1 MKNNEYPENREWKQ
15 KAFGMPKLPSGDMG
29 QDKVLY
35 YILKMVKDGKSAN
48 TMLNI
53 EGSNSTATL
62 GRMCEWIRP
71 IGLVNKEKQV
81 WTLTEL
87 GEMVLEQQDSCF
99 STAVFCSTIVFM
111 GEILFYLQK
120 PKNSQELLKIAEE
133 YHLNWK
139 TNSEIHNRIKWFRD
153 VDMVRFEEYKLE
165 YSLTQKGQEFLQQIE
180 ITMPSETEEEP
191 DETILEEKLPM
202 SEWASALKPPTTEKK
217 RMAIG
222 YMPGKTADAC
232 ITISAYLQLMN
243 QAISIEEIREYSKI
257 NYQIAMSSS
266 NMFLSFLE
274 KIGFVDRISKNMYVT
289 SELGNTWIEKQS
301 PVDLIA
307 CLEARYLFVYE
318 LLAELRKEPK
328 NAKTLSIIAKVSYG
342 FDRESIDE
350 TRKRL
355 ILLSAAKLIY
365 SVTNDKYGLTARGE
379 KLLDTFGIV
388 AKESVKLSEIKKEE
402 NAGDCY
408 NDSCESLITELRL
421 SSKDSYNPN
430 RFEKAIRAA
439 FDFIGY
445 DATWLGGSGKTDVLI
460 KARTAPK
467 LSYAVAVD
475 AKSTQSGNVTEDPI
489 DFDTLKDHRKLHHAD
504 YSAIVG
510 CSFRG
515 ERLLNRCKEHKVA
528 LIDVD
533 TLEQLIRNQ
542 VEIPLTGEDYKKIFE
557 QTGIVDISVLDEA
570 RNRTERYGLLV
581 DAIVGCLVNESKDE
595 VTEGILTSRE
605 IYRTVRDDE
614 RFSINP
620 NLDEIEDILKF
631 LASPLIGCVGKNKD
645 GYYAIGSLNE
655 VAKKFQFYAKSC
667 KRTS

>member
-1 MKNNEYPENREWKQ
+1 
-15 KAFGMPKLPSGDMG
+15 
-29 QDKVLY
+29 
-35 YILKMVKDGKSAN
+35 
-48 TMLNI
+48 
-53 EGSNSTATL
+53 
-62 GRMCEWIRP
+62 
-71 IGLVNKEKQV
+71 
-81 WTLTEL
+81 
-87 GEMVLEQQDSCF
+87 
-99 STAVFCSTIVFM
+99 
-111 GEILFYLQK
+111 
-120 PKNSQELLKIAEE
+120 
-133 YHLNWK
+133 
-139 TNSEIHNRIKWFRD
+139 
-153 VDMVRFEEYKLE
+153 
-165 YSLTQKGQEFLQQIE
+165 
-180 ITMPSETEEEP
+180 
-191 DETILEEKLPM
+191 
-202 SEWASALKPPTTEKK
+202 
-217 RMAIG
+217 MAIG

-243 QAISIEEIREYSKI
+243 QAISIEEIREYSKV
-257 NYQIAMSSS
+257 NYQIAVSSS

-289 SELGNTWIEKQS
+289 SELGNTWLEKQS

-307 CLEARYLFVYE
+307 CLDARYLFVYE

-342 FDRESIDE
+342 FDRESIEE

-388 AKESVKLSEIKKEE
+388 AKESIKSFEIKKEE

-408 NDSCESLITELRL
+408 DDSCESLITELRL

-430 RFEKAIRAA
+430 RFEKAIKAA

-475 AKSTQSGNVTEDPI
+475 AKSTQSGNVTEDQI